1 MRESTIE
8 KADRRRIA
16 AEGGLM
22 LKFVSPP
29 NLNPRYAKRRKRE
42 QNAAKCDIC
51 GSKAVHWRLFD
62 GSYKLADDQR
72 QHPGNRYVQHRCPTS
87 AAGFEEVTDA

>member
-1 MRESTIE
+1 MR
-8 KADRRRIA
+8 
-16 AEGGLM
+16 
-22 LKFVSPP
+22 FNPP
-29 NLNPRYAKRRKRE
+29 NLSPRYAKRRKRE
-42 QNAAKCDIC
+42 QNAAKCDTC